1 MFRTFRNFPR
11 ITNKSNVVEEPQT
24 VVYVADGIVDT
35 STGAWISPS
44 RTVTTDDGTFRI
56 GLMNPFAGAAVTN
69 ATTTGN
75 GTPCFWNPATG
86 QLQTEACNSVCNVCN
101 CELARVRHNI
111 QNGTNFTFA
120 QCRVVN
126 VSEVD
131 GTCFMDCLL
140 ETSGI
145 PSSQLVVSCSGQ
157 GEYNCDPNSG
167 EIVIPPHETSTIIRA
182 IERFIL
188 DLDLN
193 QIQTINPETIS
204 SAILRLPIKS
214 KRDWM

>member
-86 QLQTEACNSVCNVCN
+86 QLQSDACIAICDVCDCEA
-101 CELARVRHNI
+101 ERVATNRKSSI
-111 QNGTNFTFA
+111 QYTNA
-120 QCRVVN
+120 DCRVVN

-140 ETSGI
+140 SRSGPI
-145 PSSQLVVSCSGQ
+145 ASELVVSCSGQ

-167 EIVIPPHETSTIIRA
+167 QIEIPPHETSTIIRA

-188 DLDLN
+188 DLDIT
-193 QIQTINPETIS
+193 QIKDVDPNSIN
-204 SAILRLPIKS
+204 SAILRLPIKNKS
-214 KRDWM
+214 DWM